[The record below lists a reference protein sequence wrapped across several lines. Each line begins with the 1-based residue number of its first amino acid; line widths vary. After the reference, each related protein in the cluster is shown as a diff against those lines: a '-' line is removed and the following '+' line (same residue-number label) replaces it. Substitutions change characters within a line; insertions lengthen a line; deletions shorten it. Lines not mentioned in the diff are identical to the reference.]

1 MMSFNRSISLLLV
14 FLLWLPVVAGPEAT
28 ASTLEERLRALI
40 AENGVERGFWGVYV
54 QDLATGEVLVSMDG
68 DKPFVPASNQKLL
81 TSAAALEYLGVNHR
95 FRTVL
100 YMDGRI
106 DGTTFRGQLILRGS
120 GDPTFGSR
128 EVQGPD
134 PLRAWARRLAEM
146 GITEIRGDI
155 IGDDSLFDGEP
166 YAEGWDVEHVTNQ
179 ASRILG
185 VSAGALAY
193 YDNVVQLR
201 IRSSRPGSEPT
212 IMTIPTDYLDI
223 RNDLLTSNRARGIAV
238 TPRRIIG
245 EEALVLTG
253 SVPRSY
259 EGSIF
264 MPAANPARFAL
275 HSFATYLRNEGIEI
289 SGELRTSDDL
299 SEAPDY
305 SDLDPLFVHF
315 SPPLSE
321 LLRVI
326 NKSSNN
332 FYSEQV
338 FRALTRT
345 GSAEA
350 AGRRVSAYFS
360 RAGASSGLVSIR
372 DGSGLS
378 RKDLITPEGLG
389 RLLAHVR
396 TRPYYDVFY
405 ASLPAG
411 GEPESTLRFR
421 LGGSSVRAKTGSLE
435 YVRSLSGYATTA
447 DGREVS
453 FAILANQYA
462 APTYRIIQTIDAMV
476 RAINTHSVESIA
488 AG

>member
-1 MMSFNRSISLLLV
+1 MNYVNRSIRVIV
-14 FLLWLPVVAGPEAT
+14 FLLLWLPAAVGVDVT
-28 ASTLEERLRALI
+28 ASPLEDRLRALI
-40 AENGVERGFWGVYV
+40 SGNGVERGFWGVHV
-54 QDLATGEVLVSMDG
+54 EDLSSGEVLASIDA

-81 TSAAALEYLGVNHR
+81 TSAAALEYLGPDHR
-95 FRTVL
+95 FRTIL

-106 DGTTFRGQLILRGS
+106 DGSVLRGRLIIRGS

-128 EVQGPD
+128 QSPDPD
-134 PLRAWARRLAEM
+134 PLRMWAQRLAEM

-155 IGDDSLFDGEP
+155 VGDDSRFDGEP

-201 IRSSRPGSEPT
+201 IRSSQPGREPT

-223 RNDLLTSNRARGIAV
+223 RNELLTSNRARGIAV

-245 EEALVLTG
+245 EEALVLSG

-275 HSFATYLRNEGIEI
+275 HSFATFLRGAGVEV
-289 SGELRTSDDL
+289 SGELLTSADL

-305 SDLDPLFVHF
+305 DDLDPLFVRF
-315 SPPLSE
+315 SPPVSE
-321 LLRVI
+321 IIREI
-326 NKSSNN
+326 NKVSNN
-332 FYSEQV
+332 FYAEQV
-338 FRALTRT
+338 FRALTNT
-345 GSAEA
+345 GSADA
-350 AGRRVSAYFS
+350 AGRRVSAYFA
-360 RAGASSGLVSIR
+360 RTGASNGLVSVR

-378 RKDLITPEGLG
+378 RKDLVTPKGLVD
-389 RLLAHVR
+389 LLAYVR
-396 TRPYYDVFY
+396 TRPYYDVFD

-411 GEPESTLRFR
+411 GEAETTLRFR
-421 LGGSSVRAKTGSLE
+421 MGNASVRAKTGSLE
-435 YVRSLSGYATTA
+435 YVRSLSGYATLA
-447 DGREVS
+447 DGREVAFS
-453 FAILANQYA
+453 ILSNQFA

-476 RAINTHSVESIA
+476 HAINAYSGEPVA
-488 AG
+488 VG